1 MQRLTV
7 KYHEILQMRGLI
19 SEYMKGET

>member
-7 KYHEILQMRGLI
+7 KYHEILKMRGLI
-19 SEYMKGET
+19 SEHMKGEI